1 MKRSYHSGI
10 LFSTRFFPGRELCAD
25 TVDLP
30 AGGVP
35 RSGRIAA
42 AGLSC
47 LGHLILPGYMIGP
60 SVLYEFRSGLLE
72 RKGHAA
78 PDALAPDIQD
88 PSEVAGSRP
97 GIRFAASIP
106 PSMGSAMTSL
116 CRMGSSS
123 RIGSLQSVLSWFSQ
137 VLQIV
142 TCSHPSPQSGGKHFP
157 ARSIRLV
164 MIWNFRSVLSRI
176 MSQHP
181 GRHSSASSR
190 KKSEVI
196 QV

>member
-35 RSGRIAA
+35 RSGRIDRKSQ
-42 AGLSC
+42 GLAR
-47 LGHLILPGYMIGP
+47 GP
-60 SVLYEFRSGLLE
+60 DSPPQVTCSIS
-72 RKGHAA
+72 
-78 PDALAPDIQD
+78 P
-88 PSEVAGSRP
+88 VARYFS
-97 GIRFAASIP
+97 ISIP

-116 CRMGSSS
+116 CLMGSSS